1 MSRILVAGVAVL
13 DFVFHMKSFPRLAE
27 KYRADGASISG
38 GGNAANAAV
47 AISRLDG
54 SAHLASR
61 LGNDQIAD
69 MIIADLENEGVGTR
83 LIKRHEDNR
92 SSFSS
97 IYIDEAGERQ
107 IMNYRDPDLPVQAD
121 WPDDQ
126 IPDRLGATLA
136 DTRWPDGALA
146 AMKLAKRFGIPGV
159 MDAEAPVHEAEQA
172 VMEASHVAFSA
183 QGVQDFTDESD
194 IETAAVMADGLVPGT
209 VLVTD
214 GENGVV
220 SVTNGKPHWTPAFP
234 INAIDTLGAGDVW
247 HGAFALALG
256 EGKSQAQAVEFA
268 SAAAAIKCGR
278 IGGRDGA
285 PNRAE
290 VNQFLKGTS

>member
-13 DFVFHMKSFPRLAE
+13 DFVFHMKTFPRQAE

-54 SAHLASR
+54 SAYLASR

-69 MIIADLENEGVGTR
+69 MIIADLEKEGVGTG
-83 LIKRHEDNR
+83 LIRRHGDNR

-107 IMNYRDPDLPVQAD
+107 IMNYRDPDLPVQAA

-126 IPDRLGATLA
+126 IPDALSATLA

-146 AMKLAKRFGIPGV
+146 AMKLAKQLGIPGV
-159 MDAEAPVHEAEQA
+159 MDAEAPVHEAEHA
-172 VMEASHVAFSA
+172 VLEASHVAFSA
-183 QGVQDFTDESD
+183 QGVQDFTGESD
-194 IETAAVMADGLVPGT
+194 IEKAAVLAYDMVPGT

-220 SVTNGKPHWTPAFP
+220 SVSNRTPQWTPAFAVK
-234 INAIDTLGAGDVW
+234 AIDTLGAGDVW

-256 EGKSQAQAVEFA
+256 EGKLQAQAIEFA

-278 IGGRDGA
+278 TGGRDGA

-290 VNQFLKGTS
+290 VNQFLKETS